1 MKKNLLFYLLLVVG
15 LILSHQYM
23 CLKQKCDDLKYKTK
37 SLTTIHSH
45 FENLSIKNKQ
55 LQNDFN
61 TCCLPRKQT
70 VALMEGL
77 IDQNTWDGF
86 AHDWCLAPEEIKTRF
101 CNAHNRFYQGHLSFF
116 SFPEEISSCMQKLLQ
131 LPAWPFA
138 ISIKRKFAFN
148 PILEIKIEYFFVSS
162 NKPAKTNS

>member
-1 MKKNLLFYLLLVVG
+1 MTNEHFHAELNKLKNTPINTDDDNKNG
-15 LILSHQYM
+15 ERCKDCKIAA
-23 CLKQKCDDLKYKTK
+23 KCVMRA
-37 SLTTIHSH
+37 
-45 FENLSIKNKQ
+45 KNYETLCFKQ

-116 SFPEEISSCMQKLLQ
+116 SFPEEISSCMQKLLK

-148 PILEIKIEYFFVSS
+148 PILEIRIEYFFVSN